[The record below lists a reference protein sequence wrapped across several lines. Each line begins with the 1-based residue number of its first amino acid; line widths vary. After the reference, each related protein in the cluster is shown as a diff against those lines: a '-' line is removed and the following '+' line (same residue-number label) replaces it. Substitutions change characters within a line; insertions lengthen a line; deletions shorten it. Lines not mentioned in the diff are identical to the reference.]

1 MLRGKFKKIKT
12 RYEWVDRWDCSR
24 LVFCICRLYDQDG
37 HDVVMMEVD
46 VKEVEI
52 YCYRIEEVLNV

>member
-1 MLRGKFKKIKT
+1 MNGLIGGIVVGLFF
-12 RYEWVDRWDCSR
+12 
-24 LVFCICRLYDQDG
+24 VFADYMTKM
-37 HDVVMMEVD
+37 VMMEVD